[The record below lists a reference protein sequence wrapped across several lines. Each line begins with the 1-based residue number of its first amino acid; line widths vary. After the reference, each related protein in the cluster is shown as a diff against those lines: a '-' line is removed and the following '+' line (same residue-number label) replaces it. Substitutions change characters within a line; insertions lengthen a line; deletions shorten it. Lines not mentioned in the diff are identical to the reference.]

1 MENLFKN
8 RFGRFGILL
17 AGTLVLLTALSSLAG
32 AVAAPKQ
39 IGVTVDGAAFAL
51 ETTPQVVSNRV
62 MLPYRAIAERLGARV
77 SWDSRTR
84 AVTVTKGT
92 DVLQLTVGQTIAAI
106 RGNNVTLDAAPV
118 LVDGRVLVPLR
129 FLGEGL
135 GYRVSWDGTA
145 RRVALTVIPQET
157 GQAPAEPRGSGVV
170 NLYTSRHYGVEPVF
184 AEFTRETG
192 IQVRFTTGAD
202 AVLRERIRAEGR
214 HTPADV
220 YLAVDAGN
228 LWLAARDGLLQP
240 VNSRTLQQNIP
251 AALRDPGNHWFGLT
265 QRVRTL
271 MYHPERVRP
280 EELSTYEALADP
292 KWRGR
297 LVMRPATHSYTQS
310 LVASMI
316 AAHGEAR
323 AEEIVRGWVA
333 NQPTLI
339 DSDTRILE
347 TLAAGRGDVAI
358 TNHYYLGRLLQSN
371 PAFPVRVFWANQGDR
386 GAHVNISGAGVT
398 AHAPNRDNAVR
409 LLEWLS
415 SRQGQKMFADSNH
428 EYPANPA
435 VDPHPII
442 AGFGSFNR
450 DRLNMA
456 EYGRLQEAAV
466 RLLDRTGYR

>member
-1 MENLFKN
+1 MKN
-8 RFGRFGILL
+8 PLSKSFRRLGLLLVTTLILV
-17 AGTLVLLTALSSLAG
+17 AVIHSVAQAAAARSPIRVVVDGTALTMEA
-32 AVAAPKQ
+32 
-39 IGVTVDGAAFAL
+39 
-51 ETTPQVVSNRV
+51 TPQIINGRV
-62 MLPYRAIAERLGARV
+62 MVPFRAVTERLGAQVNWNGQERSV
-77 SWDSRTR
+77 S
-84 AVTVTKGT
+84 VTKG
-92 DVLQLTVGQTIAAI
+92 DIVLRLVVGQTTATN
-106 RGNNVTLDAAPV
+106 RGRTVTLDAAPV
-118 LVDGRVLVPLR
+118 QVGGHVLVPLR
-129 FLGEGL
+129 FLSTGL
-135 GYRVSWDGTA
+135 GYLVHWDSGT
-145 RRVALTVIPQET
+145 RSVIIRPAAEEP
-157 GQAPAEPRGSGVV
+157 PAEPRAGGVV

-184 AEFTRETG
+184 TAFTRATG

-228 LWLAARDGLLQP
+228 LWLAARDGLLDP
-240 VNSRTLQQNIP
+240 VNSATLNRNIP
-251 AALRDPGNHWFGLT
+251 SNLRDPNNRWFGLT
-265 QRVRTL
+265 QRVRTIL
-271 MYHPERVRP
+271 YHPDRVRP
-280 EELSTYEALADP
+280 EELSTYEDLADP

-358 TNHYYLGRLLQSN
+358 TNHYYLGRLLESN
-371 PAFPVRVFWANQGDR
+371 PAFPVRVFWANQNNR

-398 AHAPNRDNAVR
+398 THAPNRENAIK

-415 SRQGQKMFADSNH
+415 GPEGQKLFADSNH
-428 EYPANPA
+428 EYPANPNVA
-435 VDPHPII
+435 SHPII
-442 AGFGSFNR
+442 ANFGNFRR
-450 DRLNMA
+450 DPLNMA

-466 RLLDRTGYR
+466 RLLDRAGYR